1 MKHRVGIGY
10 DAHRFAP
17 DRELVLGGVA
27 IPDAPGLAG
36 HSDADVLTHAV
47 MDALL
52 GAAGLP
58 DIGELF
64 PDTDGR
70 YAGADSLGLL
80 RQVAEA
86 VTGAGWRIENVD
98 AVVVCESPRL
108 APHREA
114 MRTALAGAASVEAS
128 RVGLKAT
135 TTEGMGFEGRGE
147 GIGATAVCLL
157 VSADEA

>member
-64 PDTDGR
+64 PDTDAQ

-80 RQVAEA
+80 RQVAET

-114 MRTALAGAASVEAS
+114 MRIALAGAAAVETS
-128 RVGLKAT
+128 QVGIKAT

-157 VSADEA
+157 VSGEKA